1 MINTHLNKVVIGSDG
16 NLYERL
22 FELKDY
28 RRAQGLQHNLPLILI
43 ISTMAIMSG
52 YFSIRGIGDFI
63 TKHRKDLLLYLK
75 PKKNRLPAFQTISR
89 VMINIDFNKFA
100 TIFQEWS
107 MSHLDIS
114 EQPWVSLDGKA
125 IGGTVTNPH
134 NKHQE
139 YVNLV
144 SVFLSKEKKVLA
156 LDKVNSKSNE
166 IPLVKALI
174 KRLDLENVIFTIDA
188 LHCQKETTK
197 VIIESKNDY
206 VIGVKGN
213 QKKLFTSLKKSV
225 ENKPI
230 SKNKIQ
236 SSGRGRKETRT
247 VEIFNN
253 LDGLDKTW
261 VGLKSFIKIE
271 RIVKIKEKI
280 RKEVSYYISSLSPH
294 TDPKIINEGIR
305 SHWSIENSL
314 HYVKDKTFLEDASK
328 ISKKN
333 APQNFSIIR
342 NISLNLL
349 RKKGYDNIAQGIR
362 MVANDIGLLWK
373 MIIE

>member
-63 TKHRKDLLLYLK
+63 TKHRKDLLFYLK

-89 VMINIDFNKFA
+89 VMINIDFKKFA
-100 TIFQEWS
+100 EIFQEWS

-114 EQPWVSLDGKA
+114 EQSWVSLDGKA
-125 IGGTVTNPH
+125 IGGTVINPH

-144 SVFLSKEKKVLA
+144 SVFLNKEKKVLA

-166 IPLVKALI
+166 IPLVKELI
-174 KRLDLENVIFTIDA
+174 KKLDLENVVFTIDA
-188 LHCQKETTK
+188 LHCQKKTTK
-197 VIIESKNDY
+197 VIVESKNDY

-213 QKKLFTSLKKSV
+213 QKKLFTSLKK
-225 ENKPI
+225 I
-230 SKNKIQ
+230 
-236 SSGRGRKETRT
+236 GRE
-247 VEIFNN
+247 
-253 LDGLDKTW
+253 
-261 VGLKSFIKIE
+261 
-271 RIVKIKEKI
+271 
-280 RKEVSYYISSLSPH
+280 
-294 TDPKIINEGIR
+294 
-305 SHWSIENSL
+305 
-314 HYVKDKTFLEDASK
+314 
-328 ISKKN
+328 
-333 APQNFSIIR
+333 
-342 NISLNLL
+342 
-349 RKKGYDNIAQGIR
+349 
-362 MVANDIGLLWK
+362 
-373 MIIE
+373 